1 MTASNQILG
10 IPSVSASDLASASG
24 SLEGRNRARFLGI
37 RMDALQR
44 MQFSGLLLVK
54 ATQGS
59 QWGLFFQAGKL
70 AWGISGSLPQRRWQ
84 RLMRLHCP
92 TLQSED
98 LAWVQ
103 MGSSMEG
110 YMALLDLH
118 RRQVIT
124 SAQAEAVIL
133 STVAEV
139 LFDILQES
147 SDSLTYACEAD
158 KTLPAADLIPTGAMQ
173 TVWSQVQDQW
183 QQWQTAGLAAHSPN
197 GIPAITQPEAL
208 KDQVPARVYFTLSR
222 MINGH
227 RTLRDLTLVMKQD
240 LLLLAKSLLP
250 LIQQGLIQIKTGHDL
265 APAATAVARSVPLPS
280 APSSPA
286 TSLSGLKIACIDDSP
301 FICEQMKQILTA
313 ANHQFLGIQD
323 STLALAQLIEFKPD
337 LIFLDLVMP
346 VASGYEVCAQIRK
359 ISKFKNTPVVIL
371 TGHDG
376 MVDRVRAKM
385 AGSTDFVTKPVDP
398 QQVAEIIEKH
408 VPVGSESVKPSQ
420 PQRVSTRSVST
431 SMSPTTRR
439 LSAQVSPAV

>member
-10 IPSVSASDLASASG
+10 IPSTYSSGSASTSG
-24 SLEGRNRARFLGI
+24 SLEGRNRSRFLGI

-44 MQFSGLLLVK
+44 MQFSGLLVVK

-59 QWGLFFQAGKL
+59 QWGLFFQEGQL
-70 AWGISGSLPQRRWQ
+70 AWGIGGSHPQRRWQ

-92 TLQSED
+92 TLQPED
-98 LAWVQ
+98 LAWVK

-124 SAQAEAVIL
+124 PAQAEAVIL

-158 KTLPAADLIPTGAMQ
+158 KTLPAADLIPTEVMK
-173 TVWSQVQDQW
+173 TVWPQIQDQW
-183 QQWQTAGLAAHSPN
+183 QQWQSAGLAAHSPN
-197 GIPAITQPEAL
+197 GIPVITQAEAL

-227 RTLRDLTLVMKQD
+227 RTLRDLALLMKQD
-240 LLLLAKSLLP
+240 LLLLAQSLLP
-250 LIQQGLIQIKTGHDL
+250 LIEEDLIQIKTGNDL
-265 APAATAVARSVPLPS
+265 APAATAVARSI
-280 APSSPA
+280 
-286 TSLSGLKIACIDDSP
+286 SLHSVDSVLTHRRSGLKIVCIDDSP

-398 QQVAEIIEKH
+398 LQVGEIIKKH
-408 VPVGSESVKPSQ
+408 IPIAAEPAKPSQ
-420 PQRVSTRSVST
+420 PQRVTRSVPS
-431 SMSPTTRR
+431 SIPPITRR
-439 LSAQVSPAV
+439 LAQVSPAV